1 MILDT
6 KSNILSKLFI
16 LTKKNHTHKYEI
28 FEVNTYFRM
37 ITLLE
42 HFSSDLSENIKMEVN
57 PSNG

>member
-16 LTKKNHTHKYEI
+16 LTKNNQTHKNEI

>member
-6 KSNILSKLFI
+6 KSKILNKVFI
-16 LTKKNHTHKYEI
+16 LTKNKYTQKYEI

-37 ITLLE
+37 ITLLD
-42 HFSSDLSENIKMEVN
+42 HFSSDLSENIQMEVN